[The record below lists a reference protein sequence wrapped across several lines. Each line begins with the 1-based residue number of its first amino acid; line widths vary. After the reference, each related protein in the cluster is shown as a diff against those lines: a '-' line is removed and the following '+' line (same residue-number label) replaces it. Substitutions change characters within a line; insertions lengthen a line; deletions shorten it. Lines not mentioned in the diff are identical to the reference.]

1 MAVTGYL
8 KGDDKKKELEL
19 ASLLPEGARRL
30 MGRDE
35 KGEERESV
43 LPGVLA
49 MNKDGGAVQSG
60 LCLTIPYIF
69 LNGKLVFS

>member
-1 MAVTGYL
+1 MAVTGCL
-8 KGDDKKKELEL
+8 KGDDKKKELGL
-19 ASLLPEGARRL
+19 ASLLPEGTRRL

-35 KGEERESV
+35 KGGDRESV

-49 MNKDGGAVQSG
+49 MNKDGEAVQSG

-69 LNGKLVFS
+69 LNRKLVFS